1 MTPERIRDI
10 RKGNGL
16 SYTQLAA
23 ILRVS
28 DLRTVRRWEKGQ
40 VPISGPASILLEL
53 IEADELPDRFWW
65 PDEPV
70 EDGTENVA

>member
-1 MTPERIRDI
+1 MTPNRIRDI
-10 RKGNGL
+10 RKGNDL

-53 IEADELPDRFWW
+53 IETDELPDRFWW
-65 PDEPV
+65 PDE
-70 EDGTENVA
+70 ESAA

>member
-1 MTPERIRDI
+1 MTPNRIRDI
-10 RKGNGL
+10 RKDNDL

-53 IEADELPDRFWW
+53 IETDELPDRFWW
-65 PDEPV
+65 PDE
-70 EDGTENVA
+70 ESAA